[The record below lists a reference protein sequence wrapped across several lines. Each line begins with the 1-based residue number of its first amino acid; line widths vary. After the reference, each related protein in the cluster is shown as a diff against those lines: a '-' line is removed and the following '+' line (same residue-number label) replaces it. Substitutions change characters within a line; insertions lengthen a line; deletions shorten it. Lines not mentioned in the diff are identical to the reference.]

1 MRFDTVQ
8 QLFYDGIVEPDAWSL
23 KVSGTLE
30 VEVKADYTNDRYE
43 FRAEPERKMFVLG
56 QQGVVQHGVWMP
68 ELARI
73 RFYRIKDFVEM
84 ANKQLGGL
92 LPPDGR
98 NLVAQLYSSR
108 ELR

>member
-1 MRFDTVQ
+1 MQ